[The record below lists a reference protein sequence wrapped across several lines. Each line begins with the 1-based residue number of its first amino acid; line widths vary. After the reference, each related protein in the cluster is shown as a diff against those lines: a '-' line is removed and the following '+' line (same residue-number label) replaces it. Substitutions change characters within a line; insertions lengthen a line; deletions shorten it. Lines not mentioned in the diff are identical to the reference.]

1 MVYSPTQPTQ
11 DTSLGVAASHQS
23 SSSKSSSNKPS
34 DQQFSTLVELLQ
46 HRASTQPDDLAYQ
59 FLIDGKTE
67 GAAYTYAEL
76 DEWARAIASL
86 LQQQQ
91 AKGERALL
99 LYPQGIEVV
108 AAFCGALYAGVIA
121 IPVPPPDAGRLKRT
135 LPRLREIIK
144 DAEATIVLS
153 NARIIEL
160 IQGSDL
166 DFPEFSAMRWIDT
179 ETVDLSLAKDWQDPD
194 IDKDVL
200 AYLQY
205 TSGSTSTPKGVMLS
219 HDNLLHHSDYLQRA
233 CGYRSDGPTV
243 TWMPY
248 FHDYGLVEGLMQ
260 PLYNGAPCYIMAPLA
275 FVKRPL
281 RWLQAIQKYGA
292 THSQA
297 PNFAYELCLNRI
309 KPNKREGLDLSGWL
323 SAGNAAEPINPR
335 VMREFYEAFA
345 DCGFAWESFSPAYGL
360 AEATLLVSSTPVG
373 QAPVILSL
381 EASALERGQILLAA
395 PDATYVREAVSCGTL
410 VCETNVAI
418 VNPDTLTRC
427 AADEVGEIWVN
438 DPGVAHGYWQRPD
451 ATRETFEAQIKGEG
465 AMRYL
470 RTGDLGFLRDGELFI
485 TGRIKD
491 LIIIRGTNHYPQ
503 DIEWTVQQTDEAM
516 RPDYG
521 ACFSIIEDGEEQLIV
536 VQEVERTQQQSLDAD
551 ELIAEIR
558 QAISEAHELQ
568 VYAIALVKSGNVLK
582 TSSGKIQ
589 RQKCKASF
597 LAGELEVVADWS
609 ENPRLTA
616 KVRSLQNEVDVLVQ
630 QLSSAQSGKAKGAA
644 EGSTGTVGETLG
656 GIQS

>member
-1 MVYSPTQPTQ
+1 MVYSPPQNVQ
-11 DTSLGVAASHQS
+11 AQNALDDTYQQS
-23 SSSKSSSNKPS
+23 A
-34 DQQFSTLVELLQ
+34 QFSTLIELLQ
-46 HRASTQPDDLAYQ
+46 HRAKTQPNDLAYQ
-59 FLIDGKTE
+59 FLADGKRE

-76 DEWARAIASL
+76 DQWARAIAAL
-86 LQQQQ
+86 LQQQE
-91 AKGERALL
+91 AKGDRALL

-108 AAFCGALYAGVIA
+108 AAFCASLYAGVIA
-121 IPVPPPDAGRLKRT
+121 IPVPPPDAGRMKRT

-153 NARIIEL
+153 NAHIIEL
-160 IQGSDL
+160 IQGSGL
-166 DFPEFSAMRWIDT
+166 DFPEFETMRWIDT
-179 ETVDLSLAKDWQDPD
+179 ETVDLALANDWQDPQ

-219 HDNLLHHSDYLQRA
+219 HYNLLHHSDYLQRG
-233 CGYRSDGPTV
+233 CGYHPTGPTV

-248 FHDYGLVEGLMQ
+248 FHDYGLVEGLIQ

-297 PNFAYELCLNRI
+297 PNFAYDLCVRRI
-309 KPNKREGLDLSGWL
+309 KPAQREGLDLSGWL

-335 VMREFYEAFA
+335 VMRDFHAAFA
-345 DCGFAWESFSPAYGL
+345 DYGFKWESFSPAYGL

-373 QAPVILSL
+373 RAPVIL
-381 EASALERGQILLAA
+381 QLAA
-395 PDATYVREAVSCGTL
+395 SELEQGKVVAADADAFNAAYVREAVSCGTL
-410 VCETNVAI
+410 VCETTVAI
-418 VNPDTLTRC
+418 VNPDTLERC
-427 AADEVGEIWVN
+427 AANEIGEIWVN

-451 ATRETFEAQIKGEG
+451 ATQETFEAQIVKEG
-465 AMRYL
+465 ATRYL
-470 RTGDLGFLRDGELFI
+470 RTGDLGFLQNGELYI

-503 DIEWTVQQTDEAM
+503 DIEWTVQQTAPAM

-521 ACFSIIEDGEEQLIV
+521 ACFSIIEDGEEQLVV
-536 VQEVERTQQQSLDAD
+536 VQEIERQHQPNLEA
-551 ELIAEIR
+551 EALIAEIR

-568 VYAIALVKSGNVLK
+568 VYAVALVKSGNVLK

-589 RQKCKASF
+589 RSKCRANF
-597 LAGELEVVADWS
+597 LAGELEVLADWS

-616 KVRSLQNEVDVLVQ
+616 KVRSLQHEVESLVQ
-630 QLSSAQSGKAKGAA
+630 KLSCQ
-644 EGSTGTVGETLG
+644 EGFKV
-656 GIQS
+656 

>member
-1 MVYSPTQPTQ
+1 MVYSPPKTA
-11 DTSLGVAASHQS
+11 LAATDIGGS
-23 SSSKSSSNKPS
+23 
-34 DQQFSTLVELLQ
+34 QFSTLVELLQ

-59 FLIDGKTE
+59 FLIDGKKE

-76 DEWARAIASL
+76 EEWAKAIASL
-86 LQQQQ
+86 LQQQE

-99 LYPQGIEVV
+99 LYPQGVEVV
-108 AAFCGALYAGVIA
+108 AAFCGCLYAGVIA
-121 IPVPPPDAGRLKRT
+121 IPVPPPDAGRMKRT

-153 NARIIEL
+153 NARIIEM
-160 IQGSDL
+160 IQASDI
-166 DFPEFSAMRWIDT
+166 DFPEFDSMRWIDT
-179 ETVDLSLAKDWQDPD
+179 ESVDLELAKDWKDPEV
-194 IDKDVL
+194 DKDVL

-219 HDNLLHHSDYLQRA
+219 HYNLLHHSEYLQRA
-233 CGYRSDGPTV
+233 CGYRTDGPTV

-281 RWLQAIQKYGA
+281 RWLQSIEKYGA

-297 PNFAYELCLNRI
+297 PNFAYDLCVRRT
-309 KPNKREGLDLSGWL
+309 KPSQREGLDLSRWV

-335 VMREFYEAFA
+335 VMRDFYDAFKGS
-345 DCGFAWESFSPAYGL
+345 GFAWENFAPAYGL

-373 QAPVILSL
+373 KEPIILKL
-381 EASALERGQILLAA
+381 EANELEQGRVVLAS
-395 PDATYVREAVSCGTL
+395 PESSYVREAVSCGPL
-410 VCETNVAI
+410 VCETTVAI
-418 VNPDTLTRC
+418 VDPDSLARC
-427 AADEVGEIWVN
+427 DDNEVGEIWVN

-451 ATRETFEAQIKGEG
+451 ATREAFETQIADEG
-465 AMRYL
+465 ATRYL
-470 RTGDLGFLRDGELFI
+470 RTGDLGFLKDGELYI

-503 DIEWTVQQTDEAM
+503 DIEWTVQQTSLVM

-521 ACFSIIEDGEEQLIV
+521 ACFSIIEEGEERLVV
-536 VQEVERTQQQSLDAD
+536 VQEVERSHQQNLDAD
-551 ELIAEIR
+551 ELITEIR

-568 VYAIALVKSGNVLK
+568 VYAVALVKSGNVLK

-589 RQKCKASF
+589 RRKCKASF
-597 LAGELEVVADWS
+597 LAGELEVLADWS
-609 ENPRLTA
+609 ENPRLTS
-616 KVRSLQNEVDVLVQ
+616 KVRNLQSEVEFLAQ
-630 QLSSAQSGKAKGAA
+630 QLGKK
-644 EGSTGTVGETLG
+644 
-656 GIQS
+656 

>member
-1 MVYSPTQPTQ
+1 MVYSPTKTMQ
-11 DTSLGVAASHQS
+11 DVTHPGVASANEQHLGASSGGQNS
-23 SSSKSSSNKPS
+23 TSK
-34 DQQFSTLVELLQ
+34 QFSTLVELLQ
-46 HRASTQPDDLAYQ
+46 HRASTQPNDLAYQ
-59 FLIDGKTE
+59 FLVDGKKE
-67 GAAYTYAEL
+67 GAAYTYGEL
-76 DEWARAIASL
+76 DEWARAIAAF
-86 LQQQQ
+86 LQQQK

-108 AAFCGALYAGVIA
+108 AAFCGSLYAGTIA
-121 IPVPPPDAGRLKRT
+121 IPVPPPDAGRMKRT

-153 NARIIEL
+153 NSRIIDL
-160 IQGSDL
+160 IKDADI
-166 DFPEFSAMRWIDT
+166 DFPEFDTMRWVDT
-179 ETVDLSLAKDWQDPD
+179 ESVDLALAQEWQDPEV
-194 IDKDVL
+194 DKDVL

-219 HDNLLHHSDYLQRA
+219 HYNLLHHSEYLQRG
-233 CGYRSDGPTV
+233 CGYTPAGPTV

-297 PNFAYELCLNRI
+297 PNFAYDMCVRRI
-309 KPNKREGLDLSGWL
+309 KPAKREGLDLSKWI

-335 VMREFYEAFA
+335 VMRDFYDAFKGY
-345 DCGFAWESFSPAYGL
+345 GFEWENFSPAYGL

-373 QAPVILSL
+373 KAPVILAL
-381 EASALERGQILLAA
+381 EAEELEKGNIVAAA
-395 PDATYVREAVSCGTL
+395 PESTYIREAVSCGSL
-410 VCETNVAI
+410 VCETTVAI

-427 AADEVGEIWVN
+427 GADEVGEVWVS
-438 DPGVAHGYWQRPD
+438 DPGVAHGYWQRPA
-451 ATRETFEAQIKGEG
+451 ATKETFEAKIVNEG
-465 AMRYL
+465 ATRYL
-470 RTGDLGFLRDGELFI
+470 RTGDLGFMQDGELYI

-503 DIEWTVQQTDEAM
+503 DIEWTVQQTGSAM

-521 ACFSIIEDGEEQLIV
+521 ACFSIIEEGEEQLVV
-536 VQEVERTQQQSLDAD
+536 VQEIERSHQQTLNAD
-551 ELIAEIR
+551 ETIAEIR

-568 VYAIALVKSGNVLK
+568 VYAVALVKSGNVLK

-589 RQKCKASF
+589 RRKCKASF
-597 LAGELEVVADWS
+597 LAGELEVLADWS
-609 ENPRLTA
+609 ENPRLTN
-616 KVRSLQNEVDVLVQ
+616 KVRSLQGEIESLAQ
-630 QLSSAQSGKAKGAA
+630 QLTQK
-644 EGSTGTVGETLG
+644 
-656 GIQS
+656 